1 VPAKPTV
8 TDNHCSVLEG
18 ITPPLDIMPEYT
30 EEDKKPEVR
39 RSNEEALS
47 DSVE

>member
-8 TDNHCSVLEG
+8 TDYHCSVLEG
-18 ITPPLDIMPEYT
+18 ITPPLDMPEYT

-39 RSNEEALS
+39 RSTEEALS